1 MQTYNQPIKAR
12 ARDKV
17 LTHAVRLL
25 TTHRAQST
33 IVRKQELAA
42 VVKFAVGV
50 LAKMGYR
57 DLTRLI
63 TRELDD
69 WLDWRTSRVQHRRAD
84 QLRVIYL
91 CGPEPLN
98 DLKVLLRLGVSPHN
112 VWAIES
118 NEIAFQAAVA
128 SIAAAAIPVKL
139 HRGPLAR
146 FFEQVP
152 ESFDIAYLDTTGPIL
167 GGKPSAI
174 APALELLRSSRLEP
188 LSVLI
193 TNYAAVPKTDEDRY
207 ARVMTEFFRFRYNDV
222 PTVLFAAGVDP
233 AEAEHDAGHMLTAVK
248 SNLESV
254 YSDFITRLLI
264 DVARS
269 WIPSAR
275 GLRVIENQYLSDRA
289 VLEAAYALGKPE
301 GDLREMLASIGDVNL
316 SPSSYPLISFLRSIR
331 QAQPAEPLAQSLGNM
346 SFSGRDAFELNKA
359 VELLDKIVEG
369 HWKLASDELLQAIAA
384 PWFDQKAP
392 FTCDLPF
399 PNLMVHSLLGMYGRP
414 YFASLRDSIRGRYT
428 AKATTMF
435 TDVFVLDQC
444 RYYFDWF
451 PTVTQVPARFR
462 SKALQV
468 VARCIMDRIWSSDQ
482 SPDTHPYRGSSV
494 AGFHGLRTAPFH
506 SLPKREHWR

>member
-1 MQTYNQPIKAR
+1 MQTYKQPIKVR
-12 ARDKV
+12 VRNRV
-17 LTHAVRLL
+17 LRHAVRRL
-25 TTHRAQST
+25 TTERAMST
-33 IVRKQELAA
+33 IVRKRELAA
-42 VVKFAVGV
+42 VVEFAIDV
-50 LAKMGYR
+50 LAQMGFR
-57 DLTRLI
+57 DLRKAI
-63 TRELDD
+63 ARELEG
-69 WLDWRTSRVQHRRAD
+69 WLDWQTSRVQHRRAD

-98 DLKVLLRLGVSPHN
+98 DLNVLLRLGVNPHN

-118 NEIAFQAAVA
+118 NEVAFQAAVK
-128 SIAAAAIPVKL
+128 SIAVAAIPVKL

-146 FFEQVP
+146 FFEQVS

-222 PTVLFAAGVDP
+222 PHALFAAGVDP
-233 AEAEHDAGHMLTAVK
+233 AEAEYDARHMLSAVK
-248 SNLESV
+248 SNLEYA
-254 YSDFITRLLI
+254 YSDFVTRILI
-264 DVARS
+264 DIARS

-289 VLEAAYALGKPE
+289 TLEAAYAPGKPD
-301 GDLREMLASIGDVNL
+301 GDLRQILASIGDVNL
-316 SPSSYPLISFLRSIR
+316 SPSSYPLISFLRNIR
-331 QAQPAEPLAQSLGNM
+331 QAQPAEPLSQSLGGM
-346 SFSGRDAFELNKA
+346 SFSGREAFELNKA

-369 HWKLASDELLQAIAA
+369 HWKLASDELLRAIAA
-384 PWFDQKAP
+384 PWFDQKTP

-399 PNLMVHSLLGMYGRP
+399 PNLVVHSLLGMYGRP

-451 PTVTQVPARFR
+451 PTVTQVPPRFA
-462 SKALQV
+462 SKAFQV
-468 VARCIMDRIWSSDQ
+468 VARCIVDRIWSSDK
-482 SPDTHPYRGSSV
+482 SPDTHPFRGSSV

-506 SLPKREHWR
+506 SLPKRTYWR